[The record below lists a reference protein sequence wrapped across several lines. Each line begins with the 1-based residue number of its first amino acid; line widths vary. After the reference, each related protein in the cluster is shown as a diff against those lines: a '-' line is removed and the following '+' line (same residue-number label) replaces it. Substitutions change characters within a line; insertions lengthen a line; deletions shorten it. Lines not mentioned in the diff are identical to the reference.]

1 MLVQFGDCRI
11 ELCQGDITEQDV
23 DAIANAANS
32 ELAGGGG
39 VDGAIHRA
47 AGPTLMNETRTL
59 YPDGCPTGSAV
70 ATTGGRLKA
79 KYVLH
84 AVGPIW
90 DGGTQNESKLL
101 KSAYRTCLELCREHN
116 CDSVAFPAIST
127 GVYGY
132 PMDLAAEIALNV
144 ARDFVVEYNSPKL
157 IRFVLFSDGASGAF
171 ARVLESMTE

>member
-1 MLVQFGDCRI
+1 MLVQFGNCRI
-11 ELCQGDITEQDV
+11 ELCQGDITEQEV
-23 DAIANAANS
+23 DAITNAANDL
-32 ELAGGGG
+32 LAGGSG
-39 VDGAIHRA
+39 VDGTIHRA

-79 KYVLH
+79 KYVFH
-84 AVGPIW
+84 TVGPIW
-90 DGGTQNESKLL
+90 DGGQQGEAKLL

-116 CDSVAFPAIST
+116 CDSIAFPAIST

-144 ARDFVVEYNSPKL
+144 ARNFVVEYNSPRL